1 MSREEILS
9 KRYPPL
15 VLILSADIAYFIII
29 LSLPVFV
36 SLNSCSLHKVDMLSN
51 SPLNI
56 GGPDLVVGD
65 HVRPVPRKSKRSL
78 KLVGELLFA
87 QSIIDGLIEQS

>member
-1 MSREEILS
+1 VSREEILS

-15 VLILSADIAYFIII
+15 ILIISTDIAYFIII

-36 SLNSCSLHKVDMLSN
+36 SFNSCSLHKVDMLSN
-51 SPLNI
+51 SPLNV
-56 GGPDLVVGD
+56 GSTDLVVGD

-78 KLVGELLFA
+78 KLVGELLLA